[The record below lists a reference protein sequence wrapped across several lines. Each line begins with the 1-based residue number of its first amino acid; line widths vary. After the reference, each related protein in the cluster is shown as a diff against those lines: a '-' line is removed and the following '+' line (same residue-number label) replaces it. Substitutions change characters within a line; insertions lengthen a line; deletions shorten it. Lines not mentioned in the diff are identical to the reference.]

1 MLSVDAAE
9 SELQYRLSEIVRTT
23 PPLMSVLS
31 LARGLCLP
39 DWLVFSGAVAAGSG
53 SPSFS
58 ARSTIARV
66 IPPPVDVPKIAIF
79 FGFVV
84 LTTSF
89 HTAIASSNAAGYGK
103 SGGMR

>member
-39 DWLVFSGAVAAGSG
+39 D
-53 SPSFS
+53 
-58 ARSTIARV
+58 
-66 IPPPVDVPKIAIF
+66 
-79 FGFVV
+79 
-84 LTTSF
+84 
-89 HTAIASSNAAGYGK
+89 
-103 SGGMR
+103 